1 MAENQTTE
9 QAEGNNE
16 KEAAT
21 ASGQSR
27 LVSFILMGV
36 VAVMAVST
44 IGYMAINAT
53 QAQEQAVTEAGPDE
67 DLVIARIGDRE
78 YTTADLEVFVQ
89 TLPPQLQQL
98 PLSVIYPSL
107 IEQFV
112 SLELV
117 VNEAYKQGLE
127 SDPEVVEALKVE
139 QDRIVREIFLDRYVE
154 TQVTEESIDDAYNEF
169 LFANPTE
176 TEVRARHILVDTAE
190 EATALIARLD
200 GGADFAELAREAST
214 GPSSEAGG
222 DLGFFSRDRMVKP
235 FSDAAFELAVGDY
248 TKTPVETQFGFHV
261 ILVEE
266 RRDSDPPTK
275 EQVRD
280 QLFDRLASNAVQ
292 AYFRELQAAS
302 DVEMFDLSGEPVALS
317 SEEEGASQ

>member
-1 MAENQTTE
+1 MAD
-9 QAEGNNE
+9 NNKTDQSE
-16 KEAAT
+16 TKADSP
-21 ASGQSR
+21 SGQSR
-27 LVSFILMGV
+27 VLSFILMGV
-36 VAVMAVST
+36 VVVMAVST

-53 QAQEQAVTEAGPDE
+53 NAQEQTVGDVAAKEEA
-67 DLVIARIGDRE
+67 VIARIGDRE
-78 YTTADLEVFVQ
+78 YTTADLEVFVSA
-89 TLPPQLQQL
+89 LPPQLQQL

-117 VNEAYKQGLE
+117 TREAYSQGFE
-127 SDPEVVEALKVE
+127 TDPEVQEALKRE

-154 TQVTEESIDDAYNEF
+154 EQVTEEAIDDAYNEF
-169 LFANPTE
+169 LFANPSE
-176 TEVRARHILVDTAE
+176 TEVRARHILVDTVE
-190 EATALIARLD
+190 EANALITRLD

-222 DLGFFSRDRMVKP
+222 DLGFFARDRMVKP

-248 TKTPVETQFGFHV
+248 TKTPVETQFGFHG

-266 RRDSDPPTK
+266 RRDSETPTR

-292 AYFRELQAAS
+292 AYFRELQGGS
-302 DVEMFDLSGEPVALS
+302 DIELFDLDGQPLDLGDEPEA
-317 SEEEGASQ
+317 ANQ